1 MKKKSGFTLY
11 SLLILFVIGIVT
23 SCKND
28 DPSILKVYVRDINND
43 LLPKA
48 QVIIIGD
55 TKSNP
60 PTADYVDT
68 LFTDALGVAVFDMED
83 FYKVSGTK
91 VTSGFFD
98 IIVKHQTKV
107 TTSDVRVKKH
117 ITSVQTVRF
126 YP

>member
-1 MKKKSGFTLY
+1 MKKSGFTLY
-11 SLLILFVIGIVT
+11 SLLILFVVGIVA